1 MTLDMTSFDG
11 ALKEYYS
18 DQVVQN
24 MVYKN
29 NPLLALVPKDEDFYG
44 RNFPIPIIFGNP
56 QGRSVNFGRAQ
67 IRGAADFSK
76 VKEFLL
82 KRVKDYAIATIDNET
97 IEATKNDA
105 GAFLEAATV
114 EINGV
119 IQNLTRSLAIKMYRA
134 GYGAIGVITTSSFGV
149 TVLTLA
155 TTDDIV
161 NFEVGMELD
170 LATAESSGAVKA
182 YGSSGNGLIVTKVD
196 RAAGTLTF
204 GFNVNDATNGIPT
217 IAQND
222 VIFVRGDRDP
232 SSSPAM
238 TAISGIES
246 WIPFTTP
253 SATTFFG
260 VDRSVDPTRLAGQR
274 LDGSAI
280 PLEEALIQG
289 AVLAAREGGSP
300 DHCFMGYTRYTDL
313 EKALGAKVQY
323 LDLKIGDVGF
333 RALRINGP
341 NGDIKVI
348 PDQNCPIN
356 RAYMLQL
363 DTWKHRSLG
372 KAVRVIDTDGLQMLR
387 QAGADG
393 VEVRYGYYA
402 NLSCNAPGWNCTIKI

>member
-29 NPLLALVPKDEDFYG
+29 NPFLALVPKAEDFYG
-44 RNFPIPIIFGNP
+44 RNYPIPIIYGNP
-56 QGRSVNFGRAQ
+56 QGRSVTFNRAQ
-67 IRGAADFSK
+67 VRASSEYTR

-82 KRVKDYAIATIDNET
+82 RRVKDYGVATIDNET

-119 IQNLTRSLAIKMYRA
+119 IQNLTRSLAVKLYKS
-134 GYGAIGVITTSSFGV
+134 GYGKIGVVGSSSTT
-149 TVLTLA
+149 TITLA
-155 TTDDIV
+155 TTDDV
-161 NFEVGMELD
+161 TNFEVGMELD
-170 LATAESSGAVKA
+170 LATGESSGAVKA
-182 YGSSGNGLIVTKVD
+182 YGSSGNGLIVTGVN
-196 RAAGTLTF
+196 RATGVLTF
-204 GFNVNDATNGIPT
+204 AYNVNDATNGIPT
-217 IAQND
+217 IANND
-222 VIFVRGDRDP
+222 VIFIRGDRDTGA
-232 SSSPAM
+232 SPAI
-238 TAISGIES
+238 TCLAGLEA
-246 WIPFTTP
+246 WIPYTTP
-253 SATTFFG
+253 SSTAFFG
-260 VDRSVDPTRLAGQR
+260 VDRTADPTRLAGQR
-274 LDGSAI
+274 LDGSAMPI
-280 PLEEALIQG
+280 EEALIQA
-289 AVLAAREGGSP
+289 AVLCAREGGSP
-300 DHCFMGYTRYTDL
+300 DHCFVGYTKYTDL

-341 NGDIKVI
+341 NGEIKVI
-348 PDQNCPIN
+348 PDQNCPYD
-356 RAYMLQL
+356 RGFMLQL

-387 QAGADG
+387 QAASDG

-402 NLSCNAPGWNCTIKI
+402 NLSCNAPGWNCVIKL